1 MQFQPKQPTTKGPA
15 ELFTGDVH
23 FDVIARGEEPSRL
36 RVNLVRFAPGRARL
50 VVPRGSVRAAAEVAE
65 QQS

>member
-1 MQFQPKQPTTKGPA
+1 MACAGDRARHGRNPMQFQPKQPTTKGPA

-36 RVNLVRFAPGRARL
+36 RVNLY
-50 VVPRGSVRAAAEVAE
+50 
-65 QQS
+65 